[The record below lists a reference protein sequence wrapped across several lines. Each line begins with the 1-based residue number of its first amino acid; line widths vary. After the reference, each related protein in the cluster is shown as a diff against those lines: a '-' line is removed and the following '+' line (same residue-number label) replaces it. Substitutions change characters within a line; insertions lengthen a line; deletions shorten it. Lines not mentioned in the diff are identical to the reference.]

1 MVAVLLCKSLR
12 DIFGGAYKLA
22 NVSFLTLCIGVL
34 KTVIGRRGKNP
45 RAEQSSLQIPAC
57 Y

>member
-45 RAEQSSLQIPAC
+45 RAEQSSL
-57 Y
+57 